1 LPIANFINMI
11 SGPIIL
17 LEDDNDDKEI
27 FSEILKELNIK
38 NEIISFTHPGDA
50 YHFLDNSSE
59 QPYIII
65 SDVNLP
71 GMSGLEFKNKLDANE
86 KLKKKSIPFV
96 FYSTSAEKKY
106 VTDAYV
112 YLTVQGYFRKGNSY
126 PEIKNQLRIIF
137 EYWKICQ
144 HPNS

>member
-1 LPIANFINMI
+1 MI
-11 SGPIIL
+11 TGPIIL
-17 LEDDNDDKEI
+17 VEDDEDDIEI
-27 FSEILKELNIK
+27 FKEVLRELDFPNQL
-38 NEIISFTHPGDA
+38 ISFRRPDNA
-50 YHFLDNSSE
+50 YHFLDKNNE
-59 QPYIII
+59 QPFIII

-86 KLKKKSIPFV
+86 NLRKKSIPFI

-106 VTDAYV
+106 ITTAYIN
-112 YLTVQGYFRKGNSY
+112 LTVQGYFRKADNIRA
-126 PEIKNQLRIIF
+126 IKNQLTIIL